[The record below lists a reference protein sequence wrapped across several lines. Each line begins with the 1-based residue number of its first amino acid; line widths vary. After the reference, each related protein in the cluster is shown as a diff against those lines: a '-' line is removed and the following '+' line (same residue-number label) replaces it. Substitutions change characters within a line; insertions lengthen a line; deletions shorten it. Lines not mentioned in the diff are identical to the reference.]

1 MNIWIIAWFELRRMF
16 RTRTVIMNLFLLPL
30 ILIFIL
36 GTALSTFFN
45 SGDKIPDLDP
55 VKVAMV
61 ESVGNRGE
69 VTSQLNTYLQG
80 PDIVKMIIVQDVATT
95 EEAEKLLRSQKV
107 DYVVTVPVDF
117 DHQVMSG
124 KEAKLQLMLG
134 SNRTANMVA
143 GTVFDSFLDEINHGQ
158 AVAAVVGSMGL
169 QQEVAISSGTPGD
182 THSYVT
188 VGKLNDAA
196 TSYSAA
202 QYFAVAMLIMFL
214 LYSGSTASDSLFSER
229 DNRTLYRLQSMPISH
244 AQILVGKMI
253 GSSIAAMVQTL
264 VIIAVSY
271 LLYGTNWGQQPLL
284 LAVTCMLLI
293 FASMA
298 IAAIV
303 SLLSKSSSSASNFMQ
318 FLIVAMTFF
327 SGGFLPI
334 PVGFIQN
341 IGEFTLNH
349 WGMQS
354 ILQIMLHGDIS
365 EIISSIGMLAGICA
379 VLLAVT
385 AIVYRK
391 VGYHA

>member
-1 MNIWIIAWFELRRMF
+1 MNVWMIAWFELRRMF
-16 RTRTVIMNLFLLPL
+16 RARTVLINLFVLPL
-30 ILIFIL
+30 LLIFIL

-45 SGDKIPDLDP
+45 ADDKIHDLDP

-61 ESVGNRGE
+61 ESVGNKGA
-69 VTSQLNTYLQG
+69 VSSQLNTYLQS
-80 PDIVKMIIVQDVATT
+80 PDIVKMIIMQDVPTT

-117 DHQVMSG
+117 DHQVMTG
-124 KEAKLQLMLG
+124 KEAKLELMLG

-158 AVAAVVGSMGL
+158 SVAIVVGSMGL
-169 QQEVAISSGTPGD
+169 KQEVAVSSGSPSD
-182 THSYVT
+182 AHSYVS

-214 LYSGSTASDSLFSER
+214 LYSGGTASDSLLNER
-229 DNRTLYRLQSMPISH
+229 ENHTLYRLQSMPISH
-244 AQILVGKMI
+244 IQILVGKMI
-253 GSSIAAMVQTL
+253 GSSIVAIAQTL
-264 VIIAVSY
+264 VIITVSY
-271 LLYGTNWGQQPLL
+271 VLYGTNWGQQPVL

-293 FASMA
+293 FASMM

-303 SLLSKSSSSASNFMQ
+303 SLMSKSSSGASNFMQ
-318 FLIVAMTFF
+318 VLIVAMTFF

-349 WGMQS
+349 WGMKS
-354 ILQIMLHGDIS
+354 ILQIMLHGNIS

-379 VLLAVT
+379 ALLAVT